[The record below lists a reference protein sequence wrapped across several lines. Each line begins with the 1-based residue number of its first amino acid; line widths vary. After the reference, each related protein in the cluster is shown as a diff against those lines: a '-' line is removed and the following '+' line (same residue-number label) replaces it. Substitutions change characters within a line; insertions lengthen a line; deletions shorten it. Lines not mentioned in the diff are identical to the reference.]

1 MNAGQRSRLTVGVLL
16 VALGVGFLVLQLMP
30 GLADWFRVTLSWPLI
45 IVGVGVLVLVVGLL
59 SAAPETAIGAC
70 VVAGIGGILYY
81 QNLTGNWES
90 WAYAWT
96 LIPGFTGVGMVIAG
110 LLGSR
115 VPRSISRGLN
125 QIIASVILFLI
136 FGSIFGPIFGGFSF
150 LGPYWPLLLVAA
162 GLLIIIRALLHRW

>member
-1 MNAGQRSRLTVGVLL
+1 
-16 VALGVGFLVLQLMP
+16 MP

-45 IVGVGVLVLVVGLL
+45 IVGVGVLILVVGLL
-59 SAAPETAIGAC
+59 SAAPDAVIGAC

-81 QNLTGNWES
+81 QNLTGNWVS

-162 GLLIIIRALLHRW
+162 GLLIIVRALLRRW